1 RPYPSRTKEGNRWAE
16 VGQRIEAGHEL
27 GLDAQ
32 HPPGL
37 AIEKVG
43 SRFGSL
49 QQLPVIDLPL
59 DASPDDPSG
68 ALLSGFLRHGP
79 AYSNPLPFAP
89 NCGVMRRDQVEE
101 IVVAVAAVVLPVV
114 LTGILLQTHSP
125 QREYVF
131 IYMAVVAVI
140 AVARGLWP
148 ALLAAA
154 VSFLL
159 VDYYFVPPVYTL
171 TIADEQDLVNLA
183 IFFGTAGIVGYMAG
197 RRRQAQIRAEALAGE
212 LRNANAELVRL
223 NRDQAAAA
231 QAAVRLARTEQQV
244 QLLQQAEQD
253 LRDLLA
259 TISHELRTPIGTIL
273 TDSTNMLRTQDMNT
287 SVRYRI
293 EGIATEARRLNR
305 LLADMLSLG
314 RIESGA
320 LHLTLEPVQV
330 GDAVAAAAE
339 RLKRAA
345 PERTVEWDPR
355 QAGVSVL
362 ADWDS
367 LGQIFDNLLDNAN
380 RFAPAGT

>member
-1 RPYPSRTKEGNRWAE
+1 
-16 VGQRIEAGHEL
+16 
-27 GLDAQ
+27 
-32 HPPGL
+32 
-37 AIEKVG
+37 
-43 SRFGSL
+43 
-49 QQLPVIDLPL
+49 
-59 DASPDDPSG
+59 
-68 ALLSGFLRHGP
+68 
-79 AYSNPLPFAP
+79 
-89 NCGVMRRDQVEE
+89 MRRDQIEE
-101 IVVAVAAVVLPVV
+101 VIVAVAAVAVPAV
-114 LTGILLQTHSP
+114 LTAILAQTNSP
-125 QREYVF
+125 QREYAYL
-131 IYMAVVAVI
+131 YMAVVAVI
-140 AVARGLWP
+140 AFLRGLWP

-159 VDYYFVPPVYTL
+159 FDYFFVPPVHTL
-171 TIADEQDLVNLA
+171 TIADAQDLMNLA
-183 IFFGTAGIVGYMAG
+183 IFFGTAGVVGFIAG
-197 RRRQAQIRAEALAGE
+197 RRREAQMRAESLARE
-212 LRNANAELVRL
+212 LKNANAELVRL
-223 NRDQAAAA
+223 NRDQAASA

-273 TDSTNMLRTQDMNT
+273 TDSTNMLRTQEMNT

-339 RLKRAA
+339 RLKRTA
-345 PERTVEWDPR
+345 PDRKVEWDPGE
-355 QAGVSVL
+355 AAISAL

-380 RFAPAGT
+380 RFAPSGTPISVRVSQEAPGQVTVRVLDHGPGVPAAMRDRLFNRFVKGPSDDGDGSGLGLAITRGLVEAHAGSIALEDAQPGETTFRFTIPKSEPPPVS

>member
-1 RPYPSRTKEGNRWAE
+1 
-16 VGQRIEAGHEL
+16 
-27 GLDAQ
+27 
-32 HPPGL
+32 
-37 AIEKVG
+37 
-43 SRFGSL
+43 
-49 QQLPVIDLPL
+49 
-59 DASPDDPSG
+59 
-68 ALLSGFLRHGP
+68 
-79 AYSNPLPFAP
+79 
-89 NCGVMRRDQVEE
+89 M
-101 IVVAVAAVVLPVV
+101 
-114 LTGILLQTHSP
+114 
-125 QREYVF
+125 
-131 IYMAVVAVI
+131 
-140 AVARGLWP
+140 
-148 ALLAAA
+148 
-154 VSFLL
+154 
-159 VDYYFVPPVYTL
+159 
-171 TIADEQDLVNLA
+171 
-183 IFFGTAGIVGYMAG
+183 
-197 RRRQAQIRAEALAGE
+197 RAESLARE
-212 LRNANAELVRL
+212 LKNANAELVRL

-339 RLKRAA
+339 RLKRIA
-345 PERTVEWDPR
+345 PDRKVEWDAKE
-355 QAGVSVL
+355 AGVSAL

-367 LGQIFDNLLDNAN
+367 LGQILDNLLDNAN
-380 RFAPAGT
+380 RFAPPGTPISVRVSLEAPGQVTIRVLDHGPGVPAAMRARLFNRFVKGPSDAGDGTGLGLAITRGLVEAHAGSILLEDGPPGETTFRFTIPKSEAQAAS

>member
-1 RPYPSRTKEGNRWAE
+1 
-16 VGQRIEAGHEL
+16 
-27 GLDAQ
+27 
-32 HPPGL
+32 
-37 AIEKVG
+37 
-43 SRFGSL
+43 
-49 QQLPVIDLPL
+49 
-59 DASPDDPSG
+59 
-68 ALLSGFLRHGP
+68 
-79 AYSNPLPFAP
+79 
-89 NCGVMRRDQVEE
+89 M
-101 IVVAVAAVVLPVV
+101 AVAAVAVPVLLTAV
-114 LTGILLQTHSP
+114 LAQTNSP
-125 QREYVF
+125 QREYAYL
-131 IYMAVVAVI
+131 YMAVVAVI
-140 AVARGLWP
+140 AFLRGLWP

-159 VDYYFVPPVYTL
+159 FDYFFVPPVHTL
-171 TIADEQDLVNLA
+171 TIGDAQDLMNLA
-183 IFFGTAGIVGYMAG
+183 IFFGTAGVVGFIAG
-197 RRRQAQIRAEALAGE
+197 RRREAQMRAESLARE
-212 LRNANAELVRL
+212 LKNANAELIRL
-223 NRDQAAAA
+223 NRDQAASA

-273 TDSTNMLRTQDMNT
+273 TDSTNMLRTQEMNT

-293 EGIATEARRLNR
+293 EGIASEARRLNR

-339 RLKRAA
+339 RLKRTA
-345 PERTVEWDPR
+345 PDRKVEWDPSE
-355 QAGVSVL
+355 AAISAL

-380 RFAPAGT
+380 RFAPSGTPISVRVSQEAPGQVTIRVLDHGPGVPAAMRDRLFNRFVKGPSDDGDGSGLGLAITRGLVEAHAGSIALEDAQPGETTFRFTIPKAESPAAS